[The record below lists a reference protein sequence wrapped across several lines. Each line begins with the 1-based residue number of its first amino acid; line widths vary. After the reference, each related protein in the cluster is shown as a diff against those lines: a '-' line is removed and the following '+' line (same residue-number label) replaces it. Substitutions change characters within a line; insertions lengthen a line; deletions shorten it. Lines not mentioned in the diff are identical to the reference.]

1 MNFMLQGENSMRHRF
16 AIVLVVMYR
25 LTCFAQD
32 APKAEIFAGYSYGNY
47 ELSAGAAPISI
58 STSGISTTMVSPSAR
73 MGLSGWNSSATVD
86 INRWF
91 GFATDFSGYYS
102 GSSVSVTQ
110 TETLTPC
117 TGCGTETNTTVNT
130 FASPKIHNFLF
141 GPQFSYPAGK
151 IRPFA
156 QFLIGGEHVDV
167 TRLVSATNSGGIIA
181 IGTNIL
187 PGHISETGFAMA
199 LGGGLDYSIKRTLA
213 WRIQAD
219 YLTSQAGLAQNHV
232 RISTGLVWRV
242 GN

>member
-1 MNFMLQGENSMRHRF
+1 MHHRF
-16 AIVLVVMYR
+16 AIILAVMSS

-47 ELSAGAAPISI
+47 ELSAGTAPISI
-58 STSGISTTMVSPSAR
+58 SNSGISTTMVSGAPSAR

-91 GFATDFSGYYS
+91 GFTTDFSGYYS

-110 TETLTPC
+110 TETFTPC

-130 FASPKIHNFLF
+130 FASPRIHNFLF
-141 GPQFSYPAGK
+141 GPQFTYPAGR

-156 QFLIGGEHVDV
+156 QFLIGGEHVDL
-167 TRLVSATNSGGIIA
+167 TRMVNTINSGSSGIIA

-187 PGHISETGFAMA
+187 PGRISETGFAMA
-199 LGGGLDYSIKRTLA
+199 LGGGVDYSIKRKLA
-213 WRIQAD
+213 WRIEAE

-242 GN
+242 GE